1 MSKFNIVAKTLMG
14 LEQVLAEEIETIGG
28 EKIEIGYRA
37 VSFVGDLAILYK
49 SNLLLRTAMRVL
61 IPIAEFDAFNEKQY
75 YEQIREIEWDN
86 YMKKEDTLAVD
97 AIVSTSFSTHS
108 HFVALKAKDAIVDYF
123 RDKYGIRPNVD
134 TFRPTLQIN
143 IHLSKNHCI
152 VSLDSS
158 GEPLFK
164 RGYRVAAVEAPIS
177 EVLAAGILKLTGWD
191 GQKPIYDP
199 MCGSGTFLTEAALI
213 ATNTP
218 AQINR
223 RHFTFQ
229 YWMDFDKDLWI
240 NIKKEAYDNVLP
252 LTTQLFGSDID
263 RNAIATARKNIAA
276 LGFDTQIGLKQLSF
290 EDSQPPFENGM
301 IVMNPPYNERLRES
315 DNEEMYKNMGDK
327 LKQSYQGYTAW
338 IISSDYNA
346 IKSIGL
352 HASKKYT
359 TMNGSLECKLLK
371 YDLYG
376 GSKKTKY
383 NTQ

>member
-14 LEQVLAEEIETIGG
+14 LEQVLAEEIETISG
-28 EKIEIGYRA
+28 ENIEIGYRA

-108 HFVALKAKDAIVDYF
+108 HYIALKAKDAIVDYF

-191 GQKPIYDP
+191 AQKPIYDP

-240 NIKKEAYDNVLP
+240 NIKKEAYDKVLP
-252 LTTQLFGSDID
+252 LTTQLFGSDRD

>member
-252 LTTQLFGSDID
+252 LTTQLFGSDRD
-263 RNAIATARKNIAA
+263 RNAIATARKNITA

>member
-28 EKIEIGYRA
+28 ENIEIGYRA

-108 HFVALKAKDAIVDYF
+108 HYIALKAKDAIVDYF

-191 GQKPIYDP
+191 AQKPIYDP

-240 NIKKEAYDNVLP
+240 NIKKEAYDKVLP
-252 LTTQLFGSDID
+252 LTTQLFGSDRD

>member
-28 EKIEIGYRA
+28 ENIEIGYRA

-108 HFVALKAKDAIVDYF
+108 HYIALKAKDAIVDYF

-143 IHLSKNHCI
+143 IHLSKNHCN

-191 GQKPIYDP
+191 AQKPIYDP

-240 NIKKEAYDNVLP
+240 NIKKEAYDKVLP
-252 LTTQLFGSDID
+252 LTTQLFGSDRD

-290 EDSQPPFENGM
+290 EDSQPPFDNGM